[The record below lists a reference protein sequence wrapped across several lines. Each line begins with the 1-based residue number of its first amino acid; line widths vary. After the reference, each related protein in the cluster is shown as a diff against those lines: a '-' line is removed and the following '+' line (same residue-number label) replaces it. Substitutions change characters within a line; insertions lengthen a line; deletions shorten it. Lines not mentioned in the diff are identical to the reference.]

1 MGPFLYVLTDD
12 SVVDVYWNATKTK
25 LSSSKEIR
33 WRWNTYSYIHKHT
46 LQLRWIEMEQKKGII
61 VTQWNIWE
69 SEKLLC
75 IQTTYI
81 EKWSNVEVHGN
92 QIVSALIAFNDI
104 CLIRRRPG
112 FFHIDS
118 FRNVYNALRIINSHF
133 SNCMCR
139 VEYCLNVSKLWFQPI
154 NCTHYSQSNRYRQQV
169 YSLNS
174 LKFVS
179 PFKRERV
186 NESMIVNSV
195 NILNRKTGKCLTG
208 LQKVFDLKCLKMY
221 FKLKQHT
228 HELKHAFICVL
239 TDIHRGTH
247 GWES

>member
-1 MGPFLYVLTDD
+1 MIQLSTCIETQQKPNYRCRKKFDGDGIHTHTYTNTLYNWDGLK
-12 SVVDVYWNATKTK
+12 WN
-25 LSSSKEIR
+25 
-33 WRWNTYSYIHKHT
+33 
-46 LQLRWIEMEQKKGII
+46 KKRNSI

-104 CLIRRRPG
+104 RLIRRRPG

-139 VEYCLNVSKLWFQPI
+139 VEYCLNVPKLWFQPI
-154 NCTHYSQSNRYRQQV
+154 NCTHYSQSNRYSQQV
-169 YSLNS
+169 YLYSLKS

-186 NESMIVNSV
+186 NESMMANSV
-195 NILNRKTGKCLTG
+195 NILNGKTGKCLTG

-228 HELKHAFICVL
+228 HTHTNTLPC
-239 TDIHRGTH
+239 IHMCTYGYTQRDT
-247 GWES
+247 